1 MIRVWIPESL
11 RRYSDSEEWLH
22 AEGGSVRDL
31 LVDLVS
37 GHPELGTR
45 VLDSNQALH
54 PHLVVIVNDEVL
66 PREDCFDQPI
76 RAGDEVRIFIAA
88 SGG

>member
-11 RRYSDSEEWLH
+11 RRYSDREEWLQ

-31 LVDLVS
+31 LVNLVS

-45 VLDSNQALH
+45 VLDSKLALH